1 MKFRMGQSVRVKRGI
16 LCPDDPDFDL
26 SGWQGRIID
35 IDEEEVD
42 EPTIGITWDSITLEE
57 MPKTYI
63 EKSEKE
69 GLSWSDIYLGPNDVE
84 PTQPRDSEDDVAQIR
99 EELEARFGWI
109 SLAKFLSCFVQML
122 RSKVPHP

>member
-1 MKFRMGQSVRVKRGI
+1 MKYKIGQSAKVKRGI
-16 LCPDDPDFDL
+16 LCPDDPDYDL

-35 IDEEEVD
+35 IVEEEVD

-69 GLSWSDIYLGPNDVE
+69 GLS
-84 PTQPRDSEDDVAQIR
+84 
-99 EELEARFGWI
+99 
-109 SLAKFLSCFVQML
+109 
-122 RSKVPHP
+122 